1 MTNAPIHHAMRP
13 PSSRLMTRE
22 FLILGSMSAVFFACT
37 GGANALM
44 PRFVVDELG
53 GSETTAGI
61 VMGSLAISSLL
72 TRPWY
77 GRLADR
83 RGAKLLLIIGTVIA
97 AAGYAV
103 LLVPSTVGLA
113 IVSRLIVGAGQAGLF
128 VGMSM
133 LAMQIAPDDRR
144 SEAASYMLVSVHVGL
159 GMGPIAGEAV
169 RNSLSYDTAWLLVV
183 GMILISTAIAL
194 TLPDRPGSPDAEPAP
209 LIQKN
214 AIGPGL
220 ASFFGVFAFSGFLT
234 FLPLYGREVGLEEVG
249 LVFTVASL
257 TIVVMRVLFGRVP
270 DLVGPIRAANVAL
283 IVTVVATFVVALWA
297 APAGL
302 YVGAALLAIGLSLQS
317 PSFMALAIDGVD
329 ERERG
334 SAMATYT
341 GFFDLAGAL
350 VGPTIGLMVSGV
362 SYQAAF
368 LVTGAMSLAAIA
380 VLQLMVA
387 PRHQR

>member
-1 MTNAPIHHAMRP
+1 MTNAPIHHDMRP
-13 PSSRLMTRE
+13 PTARLMTRE
-22 FLILGSMSAVFFACT
+22 FLILGAMSSVFFACA
-37 GGANALM
+37 GAANALM

-83 RGAKLLLIIGTVIA
+83 RGAKLLLVIGTLVA

-103 LLVPSTVGLA
+103 LLLPPSVGIA
-113 IVSRLIVGAGQAGLF
+113 IVSRLVVGAGQAGLF

-133 LAMQIAPDDRR
+133 LALTIAPDDRR

-169 RNSLSYDTAWLLVV
+169 RNSLSYDTAWLMVV
-183 GMILISTAIAL
+183 GLILVSTAIAVS
-194 TLPDRPGSPDAEPAP
+194 LPDRPGNPDAEPTP

-234 FLPLYGREVGLEEVG
+234 FLPLYGREIGLDEVG

-270 DLVGPIRAANVAL
+270 DLVGPIRAANAAL
-283 IVTVVATFVVALWA
+283 IVTVVATVVVAMWDQ
-297 APAGL
+297 PAGL

-317 PSFMALAIDGVD
+317 PSFMALAIEGVD
-329 ERERG
+329 DRERG

-350 VGPTIGLMVSGV
+350 VGPAIGLMVSGV

-368 LVTGAMSLAAIA
+368 LATGAMSLAAIA

-387 PRHQR
+387 PHHRR